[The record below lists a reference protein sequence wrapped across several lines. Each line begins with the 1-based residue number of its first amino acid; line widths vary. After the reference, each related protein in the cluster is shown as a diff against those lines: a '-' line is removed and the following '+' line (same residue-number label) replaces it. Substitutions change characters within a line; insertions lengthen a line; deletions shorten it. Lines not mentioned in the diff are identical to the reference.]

1 MKFSA
6 MNFPKIPFR
15 KKKVKDFLLIEIGLE
30 VVNMAKLSMEGEPKI
45 VEVGRKSFPS
55 LKDMFNASLEAIDD
69 LAGKTSD
76 IPNKAIL
83 GVSGGPIKTETT
95 VAQYS
100 RPEPNDPVD
109 SREIEKV
116 LEEVSVKSNHGDL
129 KLFFSTVVSANVDGT
144 KVSNPIGIKG
154 EKIALSCF
162 IAFKHPEEIAVFDKL
177 VNEIDMNYEKII
189 PTSYAVAKML
199 LAKGNENTLLLRVGK
214 NKSEAS
220 FLTKGHINE
229 ILQFDLGSA
238 NPELLEIGLE
248 VALEKMSR
256 ESLPEHIYLYPDH
269 AEVDLSE
276 FKERLSNFPWSNFH
290 LKKPPYIEVAISN
303 EENLSEDIGLKAL
316 SFEAREE

>member
-6 MNFPKIPFR
+6 MNFPKIPIR

-109 SREIEKV
+109 SREIENFIDVYTTSFGRLSVHVHRYVQQSADATGRV
-116 LEEVSVKSNHGDL
+116 LSIRPEKLKISFLRRPFMDTTLQRAGDYDFRAIVGDL
-129 KLFFSTVVSANVDGT
+129 T
-144 KVSNPIGIKG
+144 
-154 EKIALSCF
+154 
-162 IAFKHPEEIAVFDKL
+162 
-177 VNEIDMNYEKII
+177 
-189 PTSYAVAKML
+189 
-199 LAKGNENTLLLRVGK
+199 
-214 NKSEAS
+214 
-220 FLTKGHINE
+220 
-229 ILQFDLGSA
+229 
-238 NPELLEIGLE
+238 LE
-248 VALEKMSR
+248 VR
-256 ESLPEHIYLYPDH
+256 NQD
-269 AEVDLSE
+269 
-276 FKERLSNFPWSNFH
+276 SNFFANGF
-290 LKKPPYIEVAISN
+290 
-303 EENLSEDIGLKAL
+303 DID
-316 SFEAREE
+316 